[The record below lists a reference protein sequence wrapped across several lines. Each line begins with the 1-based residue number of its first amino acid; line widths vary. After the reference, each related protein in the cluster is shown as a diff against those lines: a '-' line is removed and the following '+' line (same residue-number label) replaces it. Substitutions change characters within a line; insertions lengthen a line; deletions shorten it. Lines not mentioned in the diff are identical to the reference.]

1 MSRLIVISNRVAVP
15 AGARTPGGLAVGL
28 YDALRDSGGTWLGWN
43 GEIGEGPGDMPLSS
57 VTRDNITYAT
67 FPLAQR
73 DYDRFYRG
81 FSNTVLWPA
90 FHYRPDL
97 LRYRRADYDGY
108 LEVNRDFARRLAPV
122 LRPDDVIW
130 VHDYHLLPLGQYCR
144 DLGVR
149 NRIGFFLHIP
159 FPAAPVFETIPPHRD
174 LARAMCA
181 YDVAGFQT
189 HADAQAF
196 SDYCATNLGA
206 VAAPEGLRVNE
217 RVLRVDTYPI
227 GIDVDEVAAM
237 ARKKGS
243 RQLVALKSEL
253 ARRKLIISVDRL
265 DYSKGLLERFAA
277 FEHLLEIEPDHG
289 RDVSFVQLAPSS
301 RADVQGY
308 REIRRELDR
317 AAGRINGKWGE
328 LGWAPLRYIN
338 RQYNRATLMPLLG
351 ASQVGLVTPLRD
363 GMNLVAKEYVAS
375 QPQDDPGVLVLSRFA
390 GAAHDMQDGALIVNP
405 YDIEGMAHA
414 LNMAL
419 RMPLAERQER
429 HQRLM
434 RILRERDLAAWKN
447 RFLGDLRAGG

>member
-1 MSRLIVISNRVAVP
+1 
-15 AGARTPGGLAVGL
+15 
-28 YDALRDSGGTWLGWN
+28 
-43 GEIGEGPGDMPLSS
+43 
-57 VTRDNITYAT
+57 
-67 FPLAQR
+67 
-73 DYDRFYRG
+73 
-81 FSNTVLWPA
+81 
-90 FHYRPDL
+90 
-97 LRYRRADYDGY
+97 
-108 LEVNRDFARRLAPV
+108 
-122 LRPDDVIW
+122 
-130 VHDYHLLPLGQYCR
+130 
-144 DLGVR
+144 
-149 NRIGFFLHIP
+149 
-159 FPAAPVFETIPPHRD
+159 
-174 LARAMCA
+174 
-181 YDVAGFQT
+181 
-189 HADAQAF
+189 
-196 SDYCATNLGA
+196 
-206 VAAPEGLRVNE
+206 
-217 RVLRVDTYPI
+217 YPI

-375 QPQDDPGVLVLSRFA
+375 QPQEDPGVLVLSRFA
-390 GAAHDMQDGALIVNP
+390 GAAHDLQDGALIVNP

-419 RMPLAERQER
+419 RMPLAERKDR

-434 RILRERDLAAWKN
+434 RILREHDLAAWKN
-447 RFLGDLRAGG
+447 RFLDDLRAKG